1 MTTHGLRIWTVY
13 DHPSDFPD
21 CFIARLS
28 LVAADGVVVT
38 DETVT
43 APTLEDLRS
52 RLPFGLY
59 RLDRNPADD
68 PVIVEV
74 WL

>member
-1 MTTHGLRIWTVY
+1 MTTHKLHIWTVY

-28 LVAADGVVVT
+28 LVAADGIVT
-38 DETVT
+38 TMETVT
-43 APTLEDLRS
+43 GATLDELRS
-52 RLPFGLY
+52 RLPRGLH
-59 RLDRNPADD
+59 RLNREHADD
-68 PVIVEV
+68 PAIVEV

>member
-1 MTTHGLRIWTVY
+1 MNEALQLWTIY

-21 CFIARLS
+21 CFIARMS
-28 LVAADGVVVT
+28 LISRAGMVMT
-38 DETVT
+38 RETIT
-43 APTLEDLRS
+43 GATLEELRS
-52 RLPFGLY
+52 RLPRGLI
-59 RLDRNPADD
+59 RFNRDPTDD

>member
-1 MTTHGLRIWTVY
+1 MTTHGLYIWTVY

-28 LVAADGVVVT
+28 VVGADGIVT
-38 DETVT
+38 TMETVT
-43 APTLEDLRS
+43 GATLDELRS
-52 RLPFGLY
+52 RLPRGLH
-59 RLDRNPADD
+59 RLNRESADD
-68 PVIVEV
+68 AAIVEV